1 MGKVHEKSLL
11 WEGMTMRT
19 LMWAALASGILLAG
33 GAAAR
38 AQDTIRLGGPS
49 QSSFE
54 TGVNTE
60 LVRGGGHGGHGGW
73 HGGHA
78 HFGHA
83 GHFHGGHWHGGWN
96 GWNGW
101 RGYGWYGYG
110 RYWPNYY
117 AGYYPYS
124 SYYYPTY
131 YYPTYYYPAYAY
143 GATYYAQPT
152 YYPTVSYS
160 YPVSGETVPPP
171 SATPSNYQ
179 RPVPVP
185 PMPMPDGNG
194 TYLYD
199 GGPRSPVPMPIP
211 ELTPPN
217 APRPVP
223 IDGKLVSLPTGT
235 SLGVAFVGGAPVVPR
250 TTATPTRT
258 TPPRVVYPAYG
269 E

>member
-1 MGKVHEKSLL
+1 
-11 WEGMTMRT
+11 MTMRI
-19 LMWAALASGILLAG
+19 LMCAALASGMLLAG
-33 GAAAR
+33 GGLAR

-60 LVRGGGHGGHGGW
+60 LVRGGGHGG
-73 HGGHA
+73 GHA
-78 HFGHA
+78 GHFHA
-83 GHFHGGHWHGGWN
+83 GHFHGGHAGHWHGGHWHGAYWGGR
-96 GWNGW
+96 GW
-101 RGYGWYGYG
+101 YGYGYG
-110 RYWPNYY
+110 RYWPYY
-117 AGYYPYS
+117 YGGYGGSYPYA
-124 SYYYPTY
+124 YYYPTY
-131 YYPTYYYPAYAY
+131 YYPSYYYPAYSY

-152 YYPTVSYS
+152 YYPTVTYS

-194 TYLYD
+194 TFNYD
-199 GGPRSPVPMPIP
+199 GGPRSLVPMPIP

-217 APRPVP
+217 TPRPVP

-235 SLGVAFVGGAPVVPR
+235 SMGVTFVGGSPVAPR
-250 TTATPTRT
+250 TTATPTKTNT